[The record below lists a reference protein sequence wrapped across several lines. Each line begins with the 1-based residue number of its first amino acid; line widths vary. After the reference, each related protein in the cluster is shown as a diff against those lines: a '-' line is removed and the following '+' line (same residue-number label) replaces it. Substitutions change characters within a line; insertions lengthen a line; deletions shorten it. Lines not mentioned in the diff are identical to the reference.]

1 MSDTRNAVLARLPRA
16 ARTADAA
23 QSPLPGRV
31 ARLLSAPGTRRAML
45 RLLLLAATLGLWE
58 VAVRALAVPTYVLP
72 APSGIFVALYRGA
85 ASGVYLANFW
95 VTVYE
100 TILGFI
106 AGTTLAFVLGTVVA
120 LSRRTEYYL
129 YPYIIMFQSLPKV
142 ALAPLIVVWFGLGI
156 ASKVVTAAVIAF
168 FPLMVNTAST

>member
-31 ARLLSAPGTRRAML
+31 ARLLSAPSTGRAML

-85 ASGVYLANFW
+85 ASGVYLWRVESSSSGKNGK
-95 VTVYE
+95 
-100 TILGFI
+100 LM
-106 AGTTLAFVLGTVVA
+106 
-120 LSRRTEYYL
+120 
-129 YPYIIMFQSLPKV
+129 IIR
-142 ALAPLIVVWFGLGI
+142 
-156 ASKVVTAAVIAF
+156 
-168 FPLMVNTAST
+168 